1 MVFRDAGSG
10 SLGGMRSLRAQCGQA
25 TADYVALLGVLTVL
39 LTVAGAVTAIGAP
52 GVANAVLGQFRRA
65 LCVVGGGDCPVPAR
79 KPCTVASERDARH
92 AALNL
97 GIVRLD
103 EDTVVLRERLSD
115 GTIRL
120 TLSHRDGGGVEGG
133 VGGKAK
139 VDVRGHEIGVD
150 AEARGAVQGLLGHG
164 AVYYARSERAADE
177 LLDAIRRPR
186 LLGGG
191 PRASE
196 VFYEGGVRA
205 LGNLDALGG
214 HVLSGRLDGM
224 ANAMLGLRQDRRS
237 GQLTLSLGAG
247 SSGSGLISGAVGGD
261 AGLLDGQAVLGLT
274 LDRHQ
279 RPVELSV
286 SATGRVAGGAA
297 LPAGIAD
304 ALKQT
309 ADPRVST
316 STGGRRWELGA
327 RVDLRDPAVALAW
340 KAFRGSPT
348 SGAAI
353 RALGEALRTHASVD
367 VRSYRIDGSSS
378 GIEGSVAVGIKV
390 GGEYEHAVDRA
401 RLLAAASRPPFGLW
415 EARVDCVG
423 VVA

>member
-1 MVFRDAGSG
+1 
-10 SLGGMRSLRAQCGQA
+10 MRSLRAQCGQA

-39 LTVAGAVTAIGAP
+39 LTAAGAVTAVGAP

-79 KPCTVASERDARH
+79 RPCTVASERDAH
-92 AALNL
+92 HVALNL

-120 TLSHRDGGGVEGG
+120 TVSHRDGAGVEGAI
-133 VGGKAK
+133 GGKAK
-139 VDVRGHEIGVD
+139 VDVRGHEVGFD
-150 AEARGAVQGLLGHG
+150 GEARGAVQGILGHG
-164 AVYYARSERAADE
+164 EIYYARTDREADE
-177 LLDAIRRPR
+177 LLEAIRRPR
-186 LLGGG
+186 LGGG
-191 PRASE
+191 APRASE
-196 VFYEGGVRA
+196 VFYEGGARA
-205 LGNLDALGG
+205 LGRVDGG
-214 HVLSGRLDGM
+214 GQVLSGRLDGM

-247 SSGSGLISGAVGGD
+247 SSGSGLLSGAVGGN

-274 LDRHQ
+274 LDRRR
-279 RPVELSV
+279 RPVELSI
-286 SATGRVAGGAA
+286 SATGRVAAGAA

-327 RVDLRDPAVALAW
+327 RVDLRDPAVAGAW
-340 KAFRGSPT
+340 ELFRGAPT
-348 SGAAI
+348 SSVAI
-353 RALGEALRTHASVD
+353 RALGEALRTNASVD
-367 VRSYRIDGSSS
+367 VRSYRLDSSSS
-378 GIEGSVAVGIKV
+378 GIEGSVALGIKL

-401 RLLAAASRPPFGLW
+401 RLLAAATRPPFGLW
-415 EARVDCVG
+415 EARVDCVP
-423 VVA
+423 VVV